1 MQLKTDRMIA
11 RKEGGIGW
19 MIFNSPA
26 RRNAVSYEMWQAIPE
41 ILGDFAA
48 DENVRVVVMRGEGG
62 KAFVSGADISEF
74 QEKRGTAEAVEIYNA
89 AGAAA
94 HQAMLGLEKPLI
106 AMIQGFCVGGGV
118 AVAIDADIRIA
129 SDDAQFA
136 SPAAKLGLGY
146 GYDGVKTL
154 MDLVGPSFVKE
165 IFFTA
170 KRFTAAEALQMGLV
184 NRVVPVDRLEA
195 TVRDYAETI
204 AANAPLT
211 IKTLKATVREAIKNP
226 AERDLDRIDR
236 MVKACFAS
244 QDYVEGRTAFM
255 EKRKPAF
262 RGR

>member
-41 ILGDFAA
+41 ILGDFAEDDA
-48 DENVRVVVMRGEGG
+48 VRVVVMRGEGG

-74 QEKRGTAEAVEIYNA
+74 AEKRGTAEAVAIYNE

-94 HQAMLGLEKPLI
+94 HRALLGLQKPLI
-106 AMIQGFCVGGGV
+106 AMIQGFCIGGGV

-129 SDDAQFA
+129 SDDSQFA
-136 SPAAKLGLGY
+136 VPAAKLGLGY
-146 GYDGVKTL
+146 AYDGVKAL
-154 MDLVGPSFVKE
+154 MDLVGPSYVKE

-170 KRFTAAEALQMGLV
+170 KRFTAVEAREMGLV
-184 NRVVPVDRLEA
+184 NRVVPMDRLESV
-195 TVRDYAETI
+195 VREYAETI

-211 IKTLKATVREAIKNP
+211 IRTLKATVREALQNSQD
-226 AERDLDRIDR
+226 RDLDEIDR
-236 MVKACFAS
+236 LVKACFAS
-244 QDYVEGRTAFM
+244 QDYIEGRTAFM
-255 EKRKPAF
+255 EKRKPVF

>member
-11 RKEGGIGW
+11 RKESGIGW

-41 ILGDFAA
+41 ILDDFGR

-74 QEKRGTAEAVEIYNA
+74 GERRNTAEAQAIYAA

-94 HQAMLGLEKPLI
+94 HKAMTGLEKPLI

-136 SPAAKLGLGY
+136 IPAAKLGLGY
-146 GYDGVKTL
+146 GYDGVRTL
-154 MDLVGPSFVKE
+154 LGLVGPSYVKE

-195 TVRDYAETI
+195 VVREYAETI
-204 AANAPLT
+204 AGNAPLT
-211 IKTLKATVREAIKNP
+211 IKTLKATVAEAVRDPDK
-226 AERDLDRIDR
+226 RDLAKIDR
-236 MVKACFAS
+236 MVKECFAS